1 MKEIDRRIMLTQI
14 LCGAAVAAVGLAAM
28 PKAAKAMP
36 SDAIKDGVGKPAG
49 LVEDA
54 RVVVHVH
61 PRRHRHRR
69 WRCWWHRGRRV
80 CGWR

>member
-36 SDAIKDGVGKPAG
+36 CGIYQGWSWETCG
-49 LVEDA
+49 A
-54 RVVVHVH
+54 R
-61 PRRHRHRR
+61 
-69 WRCWWHRGRRV
+69 RGR
-80 CGWR
+80 